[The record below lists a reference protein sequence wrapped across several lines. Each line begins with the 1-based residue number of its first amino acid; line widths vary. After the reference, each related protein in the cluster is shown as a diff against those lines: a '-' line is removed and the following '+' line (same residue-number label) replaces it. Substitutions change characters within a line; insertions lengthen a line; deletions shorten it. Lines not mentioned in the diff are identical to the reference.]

1 MLKNAI
7 QASPPKQPIYF
18 IGTSGWTYGHWKG
31 RFYPSDIPQK
41 KWFDYYASLFSSV
54 EINATFYRTFKD
66 ETYLNWK
73 QRAPLGFGYVL
84 KVPKLITHLKFLIDV
99 EQEIKAFYR
108 SCALLDDKFEMVLL
122 QVAPN
127 MPNDLKRLQT
137 ALAAFP
143 DPTKVAVEFRRPE
156 WYSPETLGVL
166 QEFNATICNVDSPGH
181 KITGHLTSTR
191 AYLRL
196 HGRGHWYAYNYS
208 DLELEEIAWLAQSL
222 VQKGARRVYV
232 YFNND
237 FEAYAPA
244 NALALKRL
252 LG

>member
-1 MLKNAI
+1 
-7 QASPPKQPIYF
+7 
-18 IGTSGWTYGHWKG
+18 
-31 RFYPSDIPQK
+31 
-41 KWFDYYASLFSSV
+41 
-54 EINATFYRTFKD
+54 
-66 ETYLNWK
+66 
-73 QRAPLGFGYVL
+73 VL

-99 EQEIKAFYR
+99 EQEIKAFDR